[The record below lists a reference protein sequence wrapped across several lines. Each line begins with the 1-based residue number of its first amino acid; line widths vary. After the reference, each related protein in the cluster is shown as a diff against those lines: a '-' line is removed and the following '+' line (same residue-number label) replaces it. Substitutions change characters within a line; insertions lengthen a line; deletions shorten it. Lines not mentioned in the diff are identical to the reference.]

1 MLHVIER
8 SIGYYKNRR
17 DIWETL
23 QQRGM
28 KGDYS
33 WTHSAGEYLKLYNSL
48 FEEKKETAEPAEE
61 EKNPV
66 VVEFDE

>member
-8 SIGYYKNRR
+8 AVGYYKNRK
-17 DIWETL
+17 DVWNTL

-33 WTHSAGEYLKLYNSL
+33 WTHSAGEYIKLYESL
-48 FEEKKETAEPAEE
+48 FEEKKAASAVSEE
-61 EKNPV
+61 QTNPV
-66 VVEFDE
+66 VVDI